1 MVVMQWSQN
10 SSLTL
15 LLSASLMCCNRFL
28 ISEGQ
33 SPMAVHTV
41 FGSSCSI
48 SQVMASWMYLSPIS
62 MQSSLNTGNELQTL
76 LHAAS
81 TPASNLGSETSFL
94 TSPTVVMQWSQNSS
108 LSLLLSASWFLMCC
122 KKWLFSAGQSPM
134 AVQTVFGSSCSTSQ
148 VMAVWMY
155 FSPSSIQS
163 VLNKGSELQ
172 TLFQAAVTPASNL
185 GSERSF
191 LMSATVVMQWSQNS
205 SPTLFSTPL
214 LTVKAVEA
222 ETHKATRRKLL
233 NSILS

>member
-81 TPASNLGSETSFL
+81 TPASNLGSETCFL

-108 LSLLLSASWFLMCC
+108 LSPLLSASCFLMC
-122 KKWLFSAGQSPM
+122 LA
-134 AVQTVFGSSCSTSQ
+134 
-148 VMAVWMY
+148 
-155 FSPSSIQS
+155 PSSIQS
-163 VLNKGSELQ
+163 VLNKGRELQ
-172 TLFQAAVTPASNL
+172 TLSQAAVTPASNL
-185 GSERSF
+185 GSETSF
-191 LMSATVVMQWSQNS
+191 LMSPTVVMQWSQNS
-205 SPTLFSTPL
+205 SLTLL
-214 LTVKAVEA
+214 LSASLMCCNRFLISEGQSPMAVHTVFGSSCLISQVMA
-222 ETHKATRRKLL
+222 
-233 NSILS
+233 S